1 MRHRRRHSCF
11 AVAILALGACT
22 TKTSAPPEMAVAVAR
37 LPLDGWIDATA
48 TLATGRTPVYEG
60 DAPMSFTFLK
70 DMRKGDPLTLSKY
83 ELGAHSG
90 THVDAPMH
98 FVKDGA
104 SIDAVKI
111 ESLIGPARVI
121 VIPDSVQ
128 AITAAE
134 LNRHDW
140 KSAERILFRTRSS
153 SHGWMYSAQF
163 HRDFAYVAGDAAELM
178 AAAGVKLVGI
188 DYISAEQFASPAPLA
203 HRALLGKGIPIVEGL
218 DLRNAPA
225 GDYDLII
232 LPMKV
237 AGHDGAPARAILR
250 SISKAR

>member
-1 MRHRRRHSCF
+1 MLHHRRFS
-11 AVAILALGACT
+11 VAIVTLLFGACT
-22 TKTSAPPEMAVAVAR
+22 AKTAVPPEVAVPVAR

-48 TLATGRTPVYEG
+48 TLAAGRTPVYEG
-60 DAPMSFTFLK
+60 DAPMVFTFLK
-70 DMRKGDPLTLSKY
+70 DMRKGDPLSLSKY
-83 ELGAHSG
+83 DLGAHSG

-98 FVKDGA
+98 FIKDGA
-104 SIDAVKI
+104 PIDQVKL

-140 KSAERILFRTRSS
+140 RSAERILFRTRSS
-153 SHGWMYSAQF
+153 TRGWMDSSHF
-163 HRDFAYVAGDAAELM
+163 HRDFAYVAGDAAEEM
-178 AAAGVKLVGI
+178 AAAGIKLVGI
-188 DYISAEQFASPAPLA
+188 DYISAEQFAAPAPLA

-225 GDYDLII
+225 GDYDLVI

-250 SISKAR
+250 AVARP

>member
-1 MRHRRRHSCF
+1 MRHRRHSWVTLVTLLF
-11 AVAILALGACT
+11 TACT
-22 TKTSAPPEMAVAVAR
+22 AKTTPPPEIAQPFAR

-48 TLATGRTPVYEG
+48 TLAAGRTPVYEG
-60 DAPMSFTFLK
+60 DAPMVFSFLK
-70 DMRKGDPLTLSKY
+70 DMRKGDGLTLSKY

-90 THVDAPMH
+90 THIDAPMH
-98 FVKDGA
+98 FIKDGA

-111 ESLIGPARVI
+111 ASLIGPARVI
-121 VIPDSVQ
+121 VIADSVQ

-134 LNRHDW
+134 LNRLDW
-140 KSAERILFRTRSS
+140 KGVERILFRTRSS
-153 SHGWMYSAQF
+153 SHGWMDSAQF
-163 HRDFAYVAGDAAELM
+163 HRDFAYVAGDAADSL

-188 DYISAEQFASPAPLA
+188 DYISAEQFAAPAPLA

-232 LPMKV
+232 LPIKV
-237 AGHDGAPARAILR
+237 AGHEGAPSRAILR
-250 SISKAR
+250 AVSQKP

>member
-1 MRHRRRHSCF
+1 MLHSRRTC
-11 AVAILALGACT
+11 VAIVTLLLGACT
-22 TKTSAPPEMAVAVAR
+22 AKTTVPPEVALPVAR

-60 DAPMSFTFLK
+60 DAPIVFTFLK
-70 DMRKGDPLTLSKY
+70 EMRKGDALTLSKY
-83 ELGAHSG
+83 DLGAHSG

-98 FVKDGA
+98 YIKDGA
-104 SIDAVKI
+104 PIDQVTI

-134 LNRHDW
+134 LTRHDW
-140 KSAERILFRTRSS
+140 RSAERILFRTRSS
-153 SHGWMYSAQF
+153 SHGWMDSSRF
-163 HRDFAYVAGDAAELM
+163 HRDFAYVAGDAAEEM
-178 AAAGVKLVGI
+178 AAAGIKLVGI
-188 DYISAEQFASPAPLA
+188 DYISAEQFAAPAPLA

-232 LPMKV
+232 LPMRV
-237 AGHDGAPARAILR
+237 AGHEGAPARAILR
-250 SISKAR
+250 SVLRVP